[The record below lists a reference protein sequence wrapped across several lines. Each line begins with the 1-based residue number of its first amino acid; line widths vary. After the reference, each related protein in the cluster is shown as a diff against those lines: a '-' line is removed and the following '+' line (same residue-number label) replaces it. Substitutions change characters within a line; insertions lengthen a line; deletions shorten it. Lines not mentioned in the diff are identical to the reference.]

1 MRQALYALQDLKLGN
16 IVWNDQHSVQ
26 GTRDLE
32 LGMWGVYKFGSLKK
46 SRRESAKPKLDVM
59 QKQEDRWDK
68 RGTTADDED
77 DDEGEME
84 MMVITLGHDCL
95 YISKP

>member
-1 MRQALYALQDLKLGN
+1 
-16 IVWNDQHSVQ
+16 
-26 GTRDLE
+26 
-32 LGMWGVYKFGSLKK
+32 
-46 SRRESAKPKLDVM
+46 M

-68 RGTTADDED
+68 RGITATD
-77 DDEGEME
+77 DDDDGEME

>member
-1 MRQALYALQDLKLGN
+1 
-16 IVWNDQHSVQ
+16 
-26 GTRDLE
+26 
-32 LGMWGVYKFGSLKK
+32 
-46 SRRESAKPKLDVM
+46 M

-68 RGTTADDED
+68 RGTTAAAD
-77 DDEGEME
+77 DDEEGEMD